1 MLRGLDVLV
10 VDDNATN
17 RRILQETLLGW
28 QMNPTLTKDGSE
40 AIAALQHAAERGA
53 PFPLVLLDAQMPGTD
68 GFSLVERVR
77 QSAPLVGS
85 VAIML
90 TSAGLRGDAPR
101 CRELGIGAYLS
112 KPIKRADLL
121 AAIRMA
127 MGAKN
132 EEKPARSGLR
142 EAGLRA
148 QCGADTPVRRL

>member
-1 MLRGLDVLV
+1 
-10 VDDNATN
+10 
-17 RRILQETLLGW
+17 
-28 QMNPTLTKDGSE
+28 LTKDGSE
-40 AIAALQHAAERGA
+40 AIAALQQAADRGT

-90 TSAGLRGDAPR
+90 TSAGLRGDAAR

-112 KPIKRADLL
+112 KPIKRSDLL

-127 MGAKN
+127 LGAQN
-132 EEKPARSGLR
+132 QSEENPSLVTVHSLRETRGRDGSTFCSPKITSSTRKWRSGCWKK
-142 EAGLRA
+142 E
-148 QCGADTPVRRL
+148 DTR